1 MKLILVL
8 LGLMSSLPLMADVY
22 KCTDASGNKIYRST
36 PCIEGQKKI
45 ELNVKTGSTTDLT
58 EQEAQQS
65 LSQQEEQSKDAQKK
79 QEEDQAKQRLN
90 QIKQESSDETAKNQF
105 LVKNNP
111 QQYSAFAIPPYKY
124 DDLSPLVK
132 PYQQRLPEVERFR
145 RQAAEKVLATG
156 QCGRVESVELS
167 EKSTKNS
174 VVILIDCS
182 SAKKF
187 YISEAELVSAP
198 VTEQAPATAPEAAP
212 VTQAAPNTTNSGS
225 PAP

>member
-1 MKLILVL
+1 MKLVLML

-22 KCTDASGNKIYRST
+22 KCTDANGNKIYRAT
-36 PCIEGQKKI
+36 PCVEGQKKI
-45 ELNVKTGSTTDLT
+45 ELNVKTGGTTDLT
-58 EQEAQQS
+58 EQENQQA

-79 QEEDQAKQRLN
+79 QEEDQAKQKLN
-90 QIKQESSDETAKNQF
+90 QLKQESADETAKNQF
-105 LVKNNP
+105 LVKSNP

-132 PYQQRLPEVERFR
+132 PYQQRLPEIERFR

-156 QCGRVESVELS
+156 QCGRVESVEVS
-167 EKSTKNS
+167 EKSTKNG

-187 YISEAELVSAP
+187 YISEAELVSALVP
-198 VTEQAPATAPEAAP
+198 VQAPANPEVAP
-212 VTQAAPNTTNSGS
+212 VTQEAPSEENSGS